1 MVKIVL
7 NKTFQINGSETAT
20 LGELLDIVCHM
31 HEFQCFKLRATD
43 RKVLNEL
50 NEGTT
55 VEKSTNCGGAIVVGK
70 SKSVV
75 NRLRFPLPGQV
86 TTVPM
91 KISWLDPE

>member
-55 VEKSTNCGGAIVVGK
+55 VEKSTNCGVRLLW
-70 SKSVV
+70 V
-75 NRLRFPLPGQV
+75 NQSQLSTGFVFLCPA
-86 TTVPM
+86 
-91 KISWLDPE
+91 K